1 MMLKT
6 SSNKVNPFNGMLRLT
21 FKQNIGIIIL
31 AAIAFLLICPSY
43 MLINLNG
50 YTFTAVEKNHYFKE
64 WCENFSFFA
73 SIISGV
79 SVVGINLL
87 NFSFMFKR
95 NSSDFTDSLPITR
108 NELFLSKTI
117 SGFLMVLIPSVLS
130 LLALGITAVCFGFSK
145 IFLSV
150 LINILYI
157 ITITAVC
164 SAFSMIFIISS
175 ASIFDF
181 LLSFATVNIG
191 LLILGLIICNMCEEL
206 LIGYRGSDYGT
217 VIRYISPVS
226 FAYFGFGSHLFNI
239 GAQPFDFVF
248 FIKAVV
254 VTVVF
259 YVISLLLYRKRKT
272 ESTGKAFSYNFLYVI
287 CAFLISFCASYAFG
301 AVFADGVN
309 FKSIIFYLFAIIG
322 SLIAGVVYG
331 AITSRG
337 FKTIKKS
344 LVIGGISFVIMFALA
359 GLIKVDVIGYNK
371 RIPSKEN
378 VKIAVIEYCSDE
390 ISYTDPTFVINLH
403 KKIISEDGILAY
415 YNDVNPELKDD
426 ELAVSVVDINYTL
439 KNGRTLSRTYLVY
452 DKKIEK
458 EAETMLKSKERFETI
473 RNLLT
478 SSRPKIVNFYVNSS
492 EDDYLNA
499 YLTYKE
505 TLEFLDIYEKEI
517 ANKKVYATFDFNSK
531 NYSIDYSGNSRYH
544 SSTFYF
550 DETFTET
557 KNYLD
562 GLNLGDR
569 DKYSDLAEDTEIYAD

>member
-6 SSNKVNPFNGMLRLT
+6 SSNKVNPSANMFRFTL
-21 FKQNIGIIIL
+21 KQNLGIIVL
-31 AAIAFLLICPSY
+31 ATIAFLLVCPSY
-43 MLINLNG
+43 MLINLNAFS
-50 YTFTAVEKNHYFKE
+50 FTAVEKNHYFKE

-117 SGFLMVLIPSVLS
+117 SGFLIVLVPSVLS
-130 LLALGITAVCFGFSK
+130 LLALGIAATCFGFSK

-150 LINILYI
+150 FINILYI
-157 ITITAVC
+157 IAITAVC

-191 LLILGLIICNMCEEL
+191 LLILGAIVCNMCEEL
-206 LIGYRGSDYGT
+206 LIGYRGSDYRI
-217 VIRYISPVS
+217 VLRYISPVS
-226 FAYFGFGSHLFNI
+226 FAYYGFGSH
-239 GAQPFDFVF
+239 VF
-248 FIKAVV
+248 SSHAPLIYFPYFIKAIII
-254 VTVVF
+254 TAVF

-272 ESTGKAFSYNFLYVI
+272 ESTGKAFAYNFLYVI

-309 FKSIIFYLFAIIG
+309 FNSGIFYLFAIIG
-322 SLIAGVVYG
+322 GLIAGVVYG

-344 LVIGGISFVIMFALA
+344 LIIGGVSFVIMVALA
-359 GLIKVDVIGYNK
+359 GSIKIDVIGYNK

-378 VKIAVIEYCSDE
+378 VKVASVKIWSDNV
-390 ISYTDPTFVINLH
+390 SYTDPTFVIDLH
-403 KKIISEDGILAY
+403 KKIITENDILMDYHAF
-415 YNDVNPELKDD
+415 NHELKDD
-426 ELAVSVVDINYTL
+426 ESTATAVDINYTL

-452 DKKIEK
+452 NKKIEK
-458 EAETMLKSKERFETI
+458 ELETLLKSKERFETI
-473 RNLLT
+473 RNSLT
-478 SSRPKIVNFYVNSS
+478 LSKPKTVNFYVNSK
-492 EDDYLNA
+492 DGNYLDV
-499 YLTYKE
+499 YLTYNE
-505 TLEFLDIYEKEI
+505 TLKFLDIYEKEI
-517 ANKKVYATFDFNSK
+517 ANKKVSSVYDDNNNFYEMN
-531 NYSIDYSGNSRYH
+531 YSGNSRYF
-544 SSTFYF
+544 SSSFYF
-550 DETFTET
+550 DETYTET

-562 GLNLGDR
+562 SLNLGDR
-569 DKYSDLAEDTEIYAD
+569 VKYYADGIEYAD

>member
-6 SSNKVNPFNGMLRLT
+6 SSNKVNPSANMFRFTL
-21 FKQNIGIIIL
+21 KQNLGIIVL
-31 AAIAFLLICPSY
+31 ATIAFLLVCPSY
-43 MLINLNG
+43 MLINLNAFS
-50 YTFTAVEKNHYFKE
+50 FTAVEKNHYFKE

-73 SIISGV
+73 SIISGL

-117 SGFLMVLIPSVLS
+117 SGFLIVLVPSVLS
-130 LLALGITAVCFGFSK
+130 LLALGIAATCFGFSK

-157 ITITAVC
+157 IVVTAVC

-191 LLILGLIICNMCEEL
+191 LLILGAIVCNMCEEL
-206 LIGYRGSDYGT
+206 LIGYRGSDYKI
-217 VIRYISPVS
+217 VLRYISPVS
-226 FAYFGFGSHLFNI
+226 FAYYGFGSH
-239 GAQPFDFVF
+239 VF
-248 FIKAVV
+248 GSRAPLIYFPYFIKAIII
-254 VTVVF
+254 TAVF

-272 ESTGKAFSYNFLYVI
+272 ESTGKAFAYNFLYII

-309 FKSIIFYLFAIIG
+309 FNSGIFYLFAIIG
-322 SLIAGVVYG
+322 GLIAGVVYG

-344 LVIGGISFVIMFALA
+344 LIIGGVSFLIMVALA
-359 GLIKVDVIGYNK
+359 GSIKIDVIGYNK

-378 VKIAVIEYCSDE
+378 VKVASVKIWSDNV
-390 ISYTDPTFVINLH
+390 SYTDPTFVIDLH
-403 KKIISEDGILAY
+403 KKIITENDILMDY
-415 YNDVNPELKDD
+415 YAFNHELKDD
-426 ELAVSVVDINYTL
+426 ESTATAVDINYTL

-452 DKKIEK
+452 NKKIEK
-458 EAETMLKSKERFETI
+458 ELETLLKSKERFETI
-473 RNLLT
+473 RNSLT
-478 SSRPKIVNFYVNSS
+478 LSKPKTVNFYVNSK
-492 EDDYLNA
+492 DGNYLDV
-499 YLTYKE
+499 YLTYNE
-505 TLEFLDIYEKEI
+505 TLKFLDIYEKEI
-517 ANKKVYATFDFNSK
+517 ANKKVSSVYDDNNNFYEMN
-531 NYSIDYSGNSRYH
+531 YSGNSRYF
-544 SSTFYF
+544 SSSFYF
-550 DETFTET
+550 DETYTET

-562 GLNLGDR
+562 SLNLGDR
-569 DKYSDLAEDTEIYAD
+569 VKYSDLADDIEYAD

>member
-6 SSNKVNPFNGMLRLT
+6 SSNKVNPSANMFRFTL
-21 FKQNIGIIIL
+21 KQNLGIIVL
-31 AAIAFLLICPSY
+31 ATIAFLLVCPSY
-43 MLINLNG
+43 MLINLNAFS
-50 YTFTAVEKNHYFKE
+50 FTAVEKNHYFKE

-117 SGFLMVLIPSVLS
+117 SGFLIVLVPSVLS
-130 LLALGITAVCFGFSK
+130 LLALGIAATCFGFSK

-157 ITITAVC
+157 IAVTAVC

-191 LLILGLIICNMCEEL
+191 LLILGAIVCNMCEEL
-206 LIGYRGSDYGT
+206 LIGYRGSDYRI
-217 VIRYISPVS
+217 VLRYISPVS
-226 FAYFGFGSHLFNI
+226 FAYYGFGSH
-239 GAQPFDFVF
+239 VF
-248 FIKAVV
+248 SSRAPLIYFPYFIKAIII
-254 VTVVF
+254 TAVF

-272 ESTGKAFSYNFLYVI
+272 ESTGKAFAYNFLYII
-287 CAFLISFCASYAFG
+287 CAFLISFCASYVFG
-301 AVFADGVN
+301 AVFEDGVN
-309 FKSIIFYLFAIIG
+309 FNSGIFYLFAIIG
-322 SLIAGVVYG
+322 GLIAGVVYG

-344 LVIGGISFVIMFALA
+344 LIIGGVSFVIMVALA
-359 GLIKVDVIGYNK
+359 GSIKIDVIGYNK

-378 VKIAVIEYCSDE
+378 VKVASVKIWSDNV
-390 ISYTDPTFVINLH
+390 SYTDPTFVIDLH
-403 KKIISEDGILAY
+403 KKIITEDDILMD
-415 YNDVNPELKDD
+415 YNAFNHELKDD
-426 ELAVSVVDINYTL
+426 ESTATAVDINYTL

-452 DKKIEK
+452 NKKIEK
-458 EAETMLKSKERFETI
+458 ELETLLKSKERFETI
-473 RNLLT
+473 RNSLT
-478 SSRPKIVNFYVNSS
+478 LSKPKTVNFYVNSK
-492 EDDYLNA
+492 DGNYLDV
-499 YLTYKE
+499 YLTYNE
-505 TLEFLDIYEKEI
+505 TLKFLDIYEKEI
-517 ANKKVYATFDFNSK
+517 ANKKVSSVYDDNNNFYEMN
-531 NYSIDYSGNSRYH
+531 YSGNSRYF
-544 SSTFYF
+544 SSSFYF
-550 DETFTET
+550 DETYTET

-562 GLNLGDR
+562 SLNLGDR
-569 DKYSDLAEDTEIYAD
+569 VKYYDLADDIEYAD

>member
-6 SSNKVNPFNGMLRLT
+6 SSNKVNPSANMFRFTL
-21 FKQNIGIIIL
+21 KQNLGIIVL
-31 AAIAFLLICPSY
+31 ATIAFLLVCPSY
-43 MLINLNG
+43 MLINLNAFS
-50 YTFTAVEKNHYFKE
+50 FTAVEKNHYFKE

-117 SGFLMVLIPSVLS
+117 SGFLIVLVPSVLS
-130 LLALGITAVCFGFSK
+130 LLALGIAATCFGFSK

-157 ITITAVC
+157 IAVTAVC

-191 LLILGLIICNMCEEL
+191 LLILGAIVCNMCEEL
-206 LIGYRGSDYGT
+206 LIGYRGSDYRI
-217 VIRYISPVS
+217 VLRYISPVS
-226 FAYFGFGSHLFNI
+226 FAYYGFGSH
-239 GAQPFDFVF
+239 VF
-248 FIKAVV
+248 GSHAPLIYFPYFIKAIII
-254 VTVVF
+254 TAVF

-272 ESTGKAFSYNFLYVI
+272 ESTGKAFAYNFLYII
-287 CAFLISFCASYAFG
+287 CAFLISFCASYVFG
-301 AVFADGVN
+301 AVFEDGVN
-309 FKSIIFYLFAIIG
+309 FNSGIFYLFAIIG
-322 SLIAGVVYG
+322 GLIAGVVYG

-344 LVIGGISFVIMFALA
+344 LIIGGVSFVIMVALA
-359 GLIKVDVIGYNK
+359 GSIKIDVIGYNK

-378 VKIAVIEYCSDE
+378 VKVASVKIWSDNV
-390 ISYTDPTFVINLH
+390 SYTDPTFVIDLH
-403 KKIISEDGILAY
+403 KKIITEDDILMD
-415 YNDVNPELKDD
+415 YNAFNHELKDD
-426 ELAVSVVDINYTL
+426 ESTATAVDINYTL

-452 DKKIEK
+452 NKKIEK
-458 EAETMLKSKERFETI
+458 ELETLLKSKERFETI
-473 RNLLT
+473 RNSLT
-478 SSRPKIVNFYVNSS
+478 LSKPKTVNFYVNSK
-492 EDDYLNA
+492 DGNYLDV
-499 YLTYKE
+499 YLTYNE
-505 TLEFLDIYEKEI
+505 TLKFLDIYEKEI
-517 ANKKVYATFDFNSK
+517 ANKKVSSVYDDNNNFYEMN
-531 NYSIDYSGNSRYH
+531 YSGNSRYF
-544 SSTFYF
+544 SSSFYF
-550 DETFTET
+550 DETYTET

-562 GLNLGDR
+562 SLNLGDR
-569 DKYSDLAEDTEIYAD
+569 VKYYDLADDIEYAD

>member
-6 SSNKVNPFNGMLRLT
+6 SSNKVNPSANMFRFTL
-21 FKQNIGIIIL
+21 KQNLGIIVL
-31 AAIAFLLICPSY
+31 ATIAFLLVCPSY
-43 MLINLNG
+43 MLINLNAF
-50 YTFTAVEKNHYFKE
+50 TFTAVEKNHYFKE

-117 SGFLMVLIPSVLS
+117 SGFLIVLVPSVLS
-130 LLALGITAVCFGFSK
+130 LLALGIAATCFGFSK

-157 ITITAVC
+157 IAITAVC

-191 LLILGLIICNMCEEL
+191 LLILGAIVCNMCEEL
-206 LIGYRGSDYGT
+206 LIGYRGSGYVT
-217 VIRYISPVS
+217 VFRYISPVS
-226 FAYFGFGSHLFNI
+226 FAYYGFGSH
-239 GAQPFDFVF
+239 VF
-248 FIKAVV
+248 SSHAPLIYFPYFIKAIII
-254 VTVVF
+254 TAVF

-272 ESTGKAFSYNFLYVI
+272 ESTGKAFAYNFLYII

-309 FKSIIFYLFAIIG
+309 FNSGIFYLFAIIG
-322 SLIAGVVYG
+322 GLIAGVVYG

-344 LVIGGISFVIMFALA
+344 LIIGGVSFVIMVALA
-359 GLIKVDVIGYNK
+359 GSIKIDVIGYNK

-378 VKIAVIEYCSDE
+378 VKVASVKIWSDNV
-390 ISYTDPTFVINLH
+390 SYTDPTFVINLH
-403 KKIISEDGILAY
+403 KKIITEDGILTN
-415 YNDVNPELKDD
+415 YNETNPELKDD
-426 ELAVSVVDINYTL
+426 ELTASAVDINYTL

-458 EAETMLKSKERFETI
+458 ELETLLKSKERFETI
-473 RNLLT
+473 RNSLIL
-478 SSRPKIVNFYVNSS
+478 SKPKTVNFYVNSK
-492 EDDYLNA
+492 DDNYLDV
-499 YLTYKE
+499 YLTYNE
-505 TLEFLDIYEKEI
+505 TLKFLDIYEKEI
-517 ANKKVYATFDFNSK
+517 ANKKVSSVYDDNNNFYEMN
-531 NYSIDYSGNSRYH
+531 YSGNSRYH
-544 SSTFYF
+544 SASFYF
-550 DETFTET
+550 DETYTET

-562 GLNLGDR
+562 SLNLGDR
-569 DKYSDLAEDTEIYAD
+569 VKYSDLADDIEYAD

>member
-6 SSNKVNPFNGMLRLT
+6 SSNKVNPSANMFRFTL
-21 FKQNIGIIIL
+21 KQNLGIIVL
-31 AAIAFLLICPSY
+31 ATIAFLLVCPSY
-43 MLINLNG
+43 MLINLNAFS
-50 YTFTAVEKNHYFKE
+50 FTAVEKNHYFKE

-117 SGFLMVLIPSVLS
+117 SGFLIVLVPSVLS
-130 LLALGITAVCFGFSK
+130 LLALGIAATCFGFSK

-150 LINILYI
+150 FINILYI
-157 ITITAVC
+157 IVVTAVC

-191 LLILGLIICNMCEEL
+191 LLILGAIVCNMCEEL
-206 LIGYRGSDYGT
+206 LIGYRGSDYGI
-217 VIRYISPVS
+217 VFRYISPVS
-226 FAYFGFGSHLFNI
+226 FAYYGFGSH
-239 GAQPFDFVF
+239 VF
-248 FIKAVV
+248 GSHAPLIYFPYFIKAIII
-254 VTVVF
+254 TAVF

-272 ESTGKAFSYNFLYVI
+272 ESTGKAFAYNFLYII

-309 FKSIIFYLFAIIG
+309 FKSGIFYLFAIIG
-322 SLIAGVVYG
+322 GLIAGVVYG

-344 LVIGGISFVIMFALA
+344 LIIGGVSFVIMVALA
-359 GLIKVDVIGYNK
+359 GSIKIDVIGYNK

-378 VKIAVIEYCSDE
+378 VKVASVKIWSDNV
-390 ISYTDPTFVINLH
+390 SYTDPTFVIDLH
-403 KKIISEDGILAY
+403 KKIITEDGILTN
-415 YNDVNPELKDD
+415 YNETNPELKDD
-426 ELAVSVVDINYTL
+426 ELTSTAVDINYTL

-458 EAETMLKSKERFETI
+458 ELETLLKSKERFETI
-473 RNLLT
+473 RNSLIL
-478 SSRPKIVNFYVNSS
+478 SKPKTVNFYVNSK
-492 EDDYLNA
+492 DDNYLDA
-499 YLTYKE
+499 YLTYNE
-505 TLEFLDIYEKEI
+505 TLKFLDIYEKEI
-517 ANKKVYATFDFNSK
+517 ANKKVSSVYDEDTKFYEMN
-531 NYSIDYSGNSRYH
+531 YSGNSRYH
-544 SSTFYF
+544 SASFYF
-550 DETFTET
+550 DETYT
-557 KNYLD
+557 KTKEYID
-562 GLNLGDR
+562 SLNLGDR
-569 DKYSDLAEDTEIYAD
+569 VKYSDLADDIEYAD